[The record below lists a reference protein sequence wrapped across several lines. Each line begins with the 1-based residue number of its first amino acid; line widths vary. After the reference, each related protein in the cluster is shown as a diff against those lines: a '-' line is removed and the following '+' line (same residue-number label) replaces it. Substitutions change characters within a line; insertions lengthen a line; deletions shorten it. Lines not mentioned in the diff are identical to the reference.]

1 MNILKRLTKL
11 LSNFPVKTIFITVIV
26 VVLLVFGVRNVFMA
40 TGNDTLVKSSTDVF
54 QDNLMLEEEFGGESV
69 IVLYESDHL
78 LTPENLTHMKGLED
92 TLQTSDSIYSILS
105 PVTLVEEI
113 ANKQGDKF
121 QEGIEEIIDGL
132 DTMGTKLTEIGTE
145 MGENANSNQ
154 KLEFPEQ
161 EGIEM
166 PDLGG
171 AQLPEFEGIKLPEF
185 ENPGLP
191 KFGEIQ
197 LPDIEGQ
204 LGELNKGFAQL
215 INAQENLG
223 DGTQNLVNGYVQFG
237 TKTGELADT
246 LGVIAEQMKDKPQQA
261 QQLLEISGGLNQ
273 LSEQMVGISENT
285 AQLPGISAQTIS
297 GLQNMQEKL
306 SKQLN
311 DQKQQQEQMQ
321 QEQMQMQEEMQKKL
335 QQEQTVKEE
344 QMKKEM
350 EQQLAK
356 QKKTQEEMQ
365 RQQEQRQEEIKDQ
378 MLSQQKEKEK
388 QMQEF
393 QEKMQGKMNEQAENL
408 STLSEGL
415 TEMGENLQTI
425 SENMET
431 IHGYSDIMT
440 SGLPKKQ
447 STLDNMVYDDGEL
460 RPMFEEVIVD
470 DKYMLMMIRFE
481 GNTTDAEKSE
491 VVGTINDYLDTEKLD
506 SVETLVSGKPVLD
519 NAIRSSMQESMQVML
534 VLALVFMVIVLFLVF
549 NVRWR
554 LLSLATVLIAVI
566 ATIGTMGWLKI
577 PITMVSMA
585 VFPIL
590 IGLGIDYGIQFQNR
604 YNEELSSEEVRNE
617 YKQ

>member
-1 MNILKRLTKL
+1 MINRIANLLK
-11 LSNFPVKTIFITVIV
+11 SFPMKSIFISIIV

-40 TGNDTLVKSSTDVF
+40 TGNDTLVKSSTDVY

-69 IVLYESDHL
+69 IVLYESDQL
-78 LTPENLTHMKGLED
+78 LTPENLAHMKGLED

-132 DTMGTKLTEIGTE
+132 DTMGTKLIEIGTE
-145 MGENANSNQ
+145 MGENAQSNQ

-185 ENPGLP
+185 ENPELP

-356 QKKTQEEMQ
+356 QKKTQEKMQ
-365 RQQEQRQEEIKDQ
+365 RQQEQKQEEIKDQ

-393 QEKMQGKMNEQAENL
+393 QEKMQGKMDEQAENL

-440 SGLPKKQ
+440 PGLPKKQ
-447 STLDNMVYDDGEL
+447 ATLDNMVYDDGEL

-470 DKYMLMMIRFE
+470 DQYMLMMIRFE

-617 YKQ
+617 